1 MNSPDR
7 VDLVV
12 SHNQEALD
20 AALRI
25 VDSVEGQGCFAWAD
39 VKAFYSPLVSAERQ
53 IARAFSRARVIC
65 LFVGDKY
72 RDTRWCQ
79 EEYGLGLRA
88 EEDLSI
94 DRVITVY
101 DGDSG
106 KALIPSCLVGRPSFP
121 FTDAGCQGIV
131 DFLSTLPDHSAALA
145 RWTKSGPAARGD
157 LLGRLPV
164 GERTKLVVEHVE
176 FLARHFAMG
185 HFDQGSER
193 HALRLGLIGTPPSKT
208 PVHLT
213 PALLM
218 ELAWNWAL
226 EILGK
231 SNVRSLVHS
240 PKHTEERA
248 VDTEAVM
255 PFLQLPAL
263 FHQYLTVARE
273 RRTPPINTE
282 TELLSVVD
290 HLLCGFSLLC
300 ARAGIDVPEA
310 FRGVGHLLLLFAESA
325 PGVARTAAYLREH
338 LPEIAY
344 PENSAQ
350 RSASIYSL
358 LRAS

>member
-7 VDLVV
+7 VDLVI
-12 SHNQEALD
+12 SHNQEASD

-25 VDSVEGQGCFAWAD
+25 VDSVEVRGYFAWAD

-94 DRVITVY
+94 DRVITVFH
-101 DGDSG
+101 GDSG
-106 KALIPSCLVGRPSFP
+106 RALIPSCLLGRPSFP

-131 DFLSTLPDHSAALA
+131 DLLSTLPDHSAALA
-145 RWTKSGPAARGD
+145 RWTKSGPAARGN

-164 GERTKLVVEHVE
+164 CERTKLVVEHVE
-176 FLARHFAMG
+176 FLAKHFAKG

-218 ELAWNWAL
+218 ELTWNWAL
-226 EILGK
+226 EILGE
-231 SNVRSLVHS
+231 SNVRGLVHS
-240 PKHTEERA
+240 PKDAEERA

-255 PFLQLPAL
+255 PFLQLPLL

-310 FRGVGHLLLLFAESA
+310 FRGVGHLLSLFAESA
-325 PGVARTAAYLREH
+325 PGVSRTAAYLREH

-358 LRAS
+358 LRAP